1 MSQSVPGLV
10 STFVTGADLSTH
22 KNKFLRISADNT
34 VNLATANGQPVI
46 GVQDDTPH
54 NAAGVQVAV
63 RLSGTADI
71 VAGAAVSAG
80 AFVTANASG
89 QAITCTTGQMAH
101 GIAIQAAT
109 ALGDL
114 IEVFL
119 TKTIA
124 P

>member
-10 STFVTGADLSTH
+10 STFVTGADLSAQ
-22 KNKFLRISADNT
+22 KNRWARISADNT
-34 VNLATANGQPVI
+34 VNIATAPANPII
-46 GVQDDTPH
+46 GVIDDIPQ
-54 NAAGVQVAV
+54 NAAGMQVAV

-71 VAGAAVSAG
+71 VAGAAVAAG
-80 AFVTANASG
+80 AFVTTDGSARAVT
-89 QAITCTTGQMAH
+89 ATTGQLAH

-119 TKTIA
+119 VKA
-124 P
+124 PAP